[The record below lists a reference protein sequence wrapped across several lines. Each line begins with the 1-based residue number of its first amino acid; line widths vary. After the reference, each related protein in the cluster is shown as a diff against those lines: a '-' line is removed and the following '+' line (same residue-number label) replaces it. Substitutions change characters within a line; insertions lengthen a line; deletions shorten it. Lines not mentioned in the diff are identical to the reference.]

1 NSFCPFLCWSKV
13 LRRAQA
19 SWIYWH
25 QFSSAS
31 SNSQEEYVKSLIQAF
46 IPPDKSLNA
55 AQTPTA
61 DSVPVETRSR
71 RRLRL
76 RWILLHSDKL
86 ERQPA
91 RKMQRKWDPSY
102 TNGTVPVE
110 LKPSAPIELPIG
122 ASFGP
127 YEPPEEGLV
136 PISSAFHSEQ
146 TISDSVKYARN
157 WFKKLDFN
165 TLTVPV
171 LPTGNL
177 APYVSRSFTLQQL
190 VLLGV
195 DLSKIEHIP
204 GVANML
210 VKMDFQQTI
219 EPLLWDLNDLGFDLN
234 QIARLLTRFPKLL
247 KLPRDELFRRFI
259 YFIQQGFTQSE
270 TVRLID
276 AQPLVLSFTSPE
288 VDRHLGQVQTLF
300 RFSAPQVRLI
310 VNEVP
315 AVLVH
320 PLARIKDTYVLL
332 SKMLGYPDDV
342 CRTMACSH
350 PKLLLTERRRLV
362 SNFVFMHMR
371 LDLSL
376 DLIQMWPEALSA
388 APHLLPQR
396 TAFLVRRN
404 LFQPDPKQPLYT
416 PLNTVVKCTDR
427 EFCELFGRTTEAE
440 YNLFLK
446 TL

>member
-1 NSFCPFLCWSKV
+1 M
-13 LRRAQA
+13 
-19 SWIYWH
+19 
-25 QFSSAS
+25 
-31 SNSQEEYVKSLIQAF
+31 KSLIQAF

-177 APYVSRSFTLQQL
+177 APYVSR
-190 VLLGV
+190 
-195 DLSKIEHIP
+195 
-204 GVANML
+204 
-210 VKMDFQQTI
+210 
-219 EPLLWDLNDLGFDLN
+219 
-234 QIARLLTRFPKLL
+234 
-247 KLPRDELFRRFI
+247 
-259 YFIQQGFTQSE
+259 
-270 TVRLID
+270 
-276 AQPLVLSFTSPE
+276 
-288 VDRHLGQVQTLF
+288 
-300 RFSAPQVRLI
+300 
-310 VNEVP
+310 
-315 AVLVH
+315 
-320 PLARIKDTYVLL
+320 
-332 SKMLGYPDDV
+332 
-342 CRTMACSH
+342 
-350 PKLLLTERRRLV
+350 
-362 SNFVFMHMR
+362 
-371 LDLSL
+371 
-376 DLIQMWPEALSA
+376 
-388 APHLLPQR
+388 
-396 TAFLVRRN
+396 
-404 LFQPDPKQPLYT
+404 
-416 PLNTVVKCTDR
+416 
-427 EFCELFGRTTEAE
+427 
-440 YNLFLK
+440 
-446 TL
+446 